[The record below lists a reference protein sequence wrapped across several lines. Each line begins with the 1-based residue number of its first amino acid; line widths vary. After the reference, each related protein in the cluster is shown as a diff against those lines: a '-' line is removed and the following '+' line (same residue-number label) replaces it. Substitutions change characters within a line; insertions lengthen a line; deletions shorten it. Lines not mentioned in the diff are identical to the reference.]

1 MPETKH
7 ITNSTY
13 VYIHTGSPSYLLV
26 HDPPSHPIVCG
37 CFVFLFS
44 AWFFKS
50 CFICLF
56 FVVCTFYYSFTS
68 CLAALED
75 MAIISEAKITL
86 SSPLYA
92 CEFDPQDSSR
102 LAVAGGGGS
111 SRSGVG
117 NKIVSLFACPYPLRC
132 WWFFSLFTSCLVASF
147 QESHGEI
154 WSAVSL
160 PAAEV
165 RIKLC

>member
-1 MPETKH
+1 MWLFR
-7 ITNSTY
+7 IS
-13 VYIHTGSPSYLLV
+13 VFRLV
-26 HDPPSHPIVCG
+26 
-37 CFVFLFS
+37 FQVFI
-44 AWFFKS
+44 FFLS
-50 CFICLF
+50 L

-86 SSPLYA
+86 SYPLYA

-132 WWFFSLFTSCLVASF
+132 WWLFSLFTSCLVASF

-165 RIKLC
+165 KMKLC